1 MHMIKLP
8 LLLRRLGRD
17 RSGIALSEF
26 ALASPIFILL
36 GMVGVES
43 ANYALVS
50 MKVSQ
55 IAANLADT
63 TSRIG
68 QDNPLSLKQIRETD
82 INDAFEAVR
91 LQSGNFKITTY
102 GRVILSS
109 LETNASN
116 GQWIHWQR
124 CIGKLNVTSSYGV
137 AGNGSTGTSFAG
149 MGPSG
154 AEIKAPTGQAV
165 MFVEVQYDYQPLI
178 TTRFFGGKRIKS
190 TSAFLVR
197 DARDLSNANNPANP
211 APAVTSASCSTFAV

>member
-8 LLLRRLGRD
+8 RFLRRLRRD
-17 RSGIALSEF
+17 RRGIAMSEF
-26 ALASPIFILL
+26 ALASPIFLILGAL
-36 GMVGVES
+36 GVES

-68 QDNPLSLKQIRETD
+68 QDNPLSLKQIRESD
-82 INDAFEAVR
+82 INDAFQAVR
-91 LQSGNFKITTY
+91 LQGGNYNITTT

-124 CIGKLNVTSSYGV
+124 CVGKLAVTSSYGV
-137 AGNGSTGTSFAG
+137 AGAGATGTALPG

-154 AEIKAPTGQAV
+154 SEIKAPVGQSV

-178 TTRFFGGKRIKS
+178 TNRFYGGKRIKS
-190 TSAFLVR
+190 TAAFIVR
-197 DARDLSNANNPANP
+197 DPRDLSNANNPANP
-211 APAVTSASCSTFAV
+211 APTATASSCNTYAA

>member
-1 MHMIKLP
+1 MLMIRLP
-8 LLLRRLGRD
+8 RLFRRLRRD
-17 RSGIALSEF
+17 RRGVALSEF
-26 ALASPIFILL
+26 ALASPIFLLL

-68 QDNPLSLKQIRETD
+68 QDNPLALKQIRESD

-124 CIGKLNVTSSYGV
+124 CVGKLNVTSSYGV
-137 AGNGSTGTSFAG
+137 AGAGATGTSLAG
-149 MGPSG
+149 MGPAG

-178 TTRFFGGKRIKS
+178 TSRFFGGKRIKS
-190 TSAFLVR
+190 TSAFIVR
-197 DARDLSNANNPANP
+197 DPRDLATASNPANP
-211 APAVTSASCSTFAV
+211 SPAATPSSCSTYAV